1 MRRVRR
7 KTSITVRAADIAQ
20 QQPRRSRAL
29 SGGPVLIPCR
39 DDNVFRSFPDTQ
51 VIAIVASFF
60 DARALGRFLRLE
72 TRVWGGGSLW
82 RILLQRVS
90 YSACA
95 PSARSARAT
104 VSSSKCGPCP
114 AGGLVLAASCLQAPG
129 RLLTSSYLQ
138 APCRLVLADSSQAPC
153 RLVLAGSL
161 QARVCRPVF
170 AGSLQDRVCRLPV
183 PIR

>member
-1 MRRVRR
+1 MS
-7 KTSITVRAADIAQ
+7 TRAADFAQ
-20 QQPRRSRAL
+20 QPPRRCRAL
-29 SGGPVLIPCR
+29 SGGAALIPCR

-138 APCRLVLADSSQAPC
+138 APCELVLADSLQAPC

-161 QARVCRPVF
+161 QARACRLVF